1 MTLPEIILPYP
12 RGWPAQKESPT
23 LSSTVLSKVSS
34 IVIFYLMN
42 ELSTV
47 TYSFTAYGEYWKI
60 EDMEDTVTDLV
71 EPLILGGRESNHS
84 FVRA

>member
-1 MTLPEIILPYP
+1 
-12 RGWPAQKESPT
+12 
-23 LSSTVLSKVSS
+23 
-34 IVIFYLMN
+34 MN